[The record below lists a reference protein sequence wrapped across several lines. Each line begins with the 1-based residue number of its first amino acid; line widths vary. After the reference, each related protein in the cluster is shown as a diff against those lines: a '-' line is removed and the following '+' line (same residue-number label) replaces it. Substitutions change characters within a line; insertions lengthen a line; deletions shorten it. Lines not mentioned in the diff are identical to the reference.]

1 MPALIDPPTPPARP
15 LPAPAAR
22 DLHRTC
28 LKAAA
33 AATLA
38 LGLSGPLIAWA
49 DELSE
54 VRGLLARGEPAAA
67 LKRAEGAVAAQPRDA
82 QLRFLLGVALMDLGR
97 DTDAL
102 AHFTRLGQDYPE
114 LPDPH
119 NNIALLHA
127 RAGRLELARQ
137 ALETALRNDPGHRTA
152 RINLGQVHLLL
163 AVQAFE
169 AASAEGPLDAP
180 LLRRLEA
187 VRALLAEALP
197 GAR

>member
-1 MPALIDPPTPPARP
+1 MPTSRPSWRCAWRQAALVISLCLAPALHAN
-15 LPAPAAR
+15 
-22 DLHRTC
+22 
-28 LKAAA
+28 
-33 AATLA
+33 
-38 LGLSGPLIAWA
+38 
-49 DELSE
+49 ELDE
-54 VRGLLARGEPAAA
+54 VRALLARGEPAAA
-67 LKRAEGAVAAQPRDA
+67 LKRAEAGVAAQPRDA
-82 QLRFLLGVALMDLGR
+82 QLRFVLGVALMDLRR
-97 DTDAL
+97 DGEAL
-102 AHFTRLGQDYPE
+102 AHFNRMAQDYPE

-127 RAGRLELARQ
+127 RAGSLEMARQ

-152 RINLGQVHLLL
+152 RINLGQVHLML

-169 AASAEGPLDAP
+169 AASADGPLDAP

>member
-1 MPALIDPPTPPARP
+1 MPALNDLPMLSAP
-15 LPAPAAR
+15 LNPLGPLGPRRLVRQMAGSAW
-22 DLHRTC
+22 L
-28 LKAAA
+28 L
-33 AATLA
+33 ATLVFA
-38 LGLSGPLIAWA
+38 PLAQA
-49 DELSE
+49 DDLAE

-67 LKRAEGAVAAQPRDA
+67 LKRAEAGVAAQPRDA

-97 DTDAL
+97 DTEAL
-102 AHFTRLGQDYPE
+102 AHFTRMAQDYPE

-127 RAGRLELARQ
+127 RAGRLEMARQ
-137 ALETALRNDPGHRTA
+137 ALDTALRNDPGHRTA
-152 RINLGQVHLLL
+152 RINLGQVHLML

-169 AASAEGPLDAP
+169 AASADGPLDAR

>member
-1 MPALIDPPTPPARP
+1 VPALNDLHMLSAPLTPPC
-15 LPAPAAR
+15 LPR
-22 DLHRTC
+22 VRRRLKRTAGGA
-28 LKAAA
+28 LLL
-33 AATLA
+33 ATLVFA
-38 LGLSGPLIAWA
+38 PLAQA
-49 DELSE
+49 DELTE
-54 VRGLLARGEPAAA
+54 VRALLARGEPAAA
-67 LKRAEGAVAAQPRDA
+67 LKRAEAGVAAQPRDA

-97 DTDAL
+97 DADAL
-102 AHFTRLGQDYPE
+102 AHFTRMAQDYPE

-127 RAGRLELARQ
+127 RAGRLEMARQ

-152 RINLGQVHLLL
+152 RINLGQVHLML

>member
-1 MPALIDPPTPPARP
+1 MPALNPLQMLSAPISVPTSRPPWRCVWRQAA
-15 LPAPAAR
+15 LVISLCLAPA
-22 DLHRTC
+22 LH
-28 LKAAA
+28 AN
-33 AATLA
+33 
-38 LGLSGPLIAWA
+38 
-49 DELSE
+49 ELDE
-54 VRGLLARGEPAAA
+54 VRALLARGEPAAA
-67 LKRAEGAVAAQPRDA
+67 LKRAEAGVAAQPRDA
-82 QLRFLLGVALMDLGR
+82 QLRFVLGVALMDLGR
-97 DTDAL
+97 DGEAL
-102 AHFTRLGQDYPE
+102 AHFSRMAQDYPE

-127 RAGRLELARQ
+127 RAGRLEMARQ

-152 RINLGQVHLLL
+152 RINLGQVHLML

-169 AASAEGPLDAP
+169 AASADGPLDAP

>member
-1 MPALIDPPTPPARP
+1 MPALNPLQMLSAPISVPTSRPPWRCAGRLAALVISLCLSPA
-15 LPAPAAR
+15 
-22 DLHRTC
+22 LH
-28 LKAAA
+28 AN
-33 AATLA
+33 
-38 LGLSGPLIAWA
+38 
-49 DELSE
+49 ELDE
-54 VRGLLARGEPAAA
+54 VRALLARGEPAAA
-67 LKRAEGAVAAQPRDA
+67 LKRAEAGVAAQPRDA
-82 QLRFLLGVALMDLGR
+82 QLRFVLGVALMDLGR
-97 DTDAL
+97 DGEAL
-102 AHFTRLGQDYPE
+102 AHFNRMAQDYPE

-127 RAGRLELARQ
+127 RAGRLEMARQ

-152 RINLGQVHLLL
+152 RINLGQVHLML

-169 AASAEGPLDAP
+169 AASADGPLDAP